1 MSIRP
6 VVQDD
11 PYLLTCSMVELRSV
25 IEVKQENLNAIR
37 ESEKA
42 VVSDLKYLW
51 GLCKNREGAEN
62 DGK

>member
-1 MSIRP
+1 MR
-6 VVQDD
+6 
-11 PYLLTCSMVELRSV
+11 ELRSV

-37 ESEKA
+37 ESEKG

-51 GLCKNREGAEN
+51 GLCKNREDAEN